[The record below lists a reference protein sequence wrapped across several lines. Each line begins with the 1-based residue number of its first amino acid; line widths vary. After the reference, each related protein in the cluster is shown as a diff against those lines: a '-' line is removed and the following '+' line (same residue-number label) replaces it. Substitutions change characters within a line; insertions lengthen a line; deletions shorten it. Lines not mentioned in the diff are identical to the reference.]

1 MRSSLHLNEN
11 QDAGDHDRQEQRLYV
26 DGTSLTSYPR
36 ELRRIGDC
44 CNARIHVAQTA
55 RREPHSGLVTSMKD
69 AERADPGRHKQD
81 EPRGARRVKKE
92 EDDGK
97 ESSGS
102 ERNDPQSETGS
113 LAARADVGNHLS
125 KAWRSRA
132 WVKSRSAKS
141 TRS

>member
-1 MRSSLHLNEN
+1 M
-11 QDAGDHDRQEQRLYV
+11 DA
-26 DGTSLTSYPR
+26 TSLKSYARQLP
-36 ELRRIGDC
+36 RIGDRFSAC
-44 CNARIHVAQTA
+44 VHVAQTV
-55 RREPHSGLVTSMKD
+55 RREAHSGLVASLKN
-69 AERADPGRHKQD
+69 AERADPGRHKED

-97 ESSGS
+97 EGSGS
-102 ERNDPQSETGS
+102 ERNDPQSETRS

-141 TRS
+141 TRSLSSASCAA

>member
-1 MRSSLHLNEN
+1 VDAARLPAHLH
-11 QDAGDHDRQEQRLYV
+11 Q
-26 DGTSLTSYPR
+26 
-36 ELRRIGDC
+36 LRRIGDW

-55 RREPHSGLVTSMKD
+55 RREAHSGLVASLKD
-69 AERADPGRHKQD
+69 AERADPRRHKED

-97 ESSGS
+97 EGSGS

-141 TRS
+141 TRSLSSASCAA

>member
-1 MRSSLHLNEN
+1 M
-11 QDAGDHDRQEQRLYV
+11 

-36 ELRRIGDC
+36 QLRWIGDR

-55 RREPHSGLVTSMKD
+55 RREAHSGLVASLKD
-69 AERADPGRHKQD
+69 AERADPGRHKDD
-81 EPRGARRVKKE
+81 EPRRARRSHKE

-102 ERNDPQSETGS
+102 ERNDPQSEAGS

-125 KAWRSRA
+125 KVWRSRA
-132 WVKSRSAKS
+132 WVKTLGKVV
-141 TRS
+141 T